1 MACKHNIVHRA
12 FALMA
17 ALLTVLTVSCY
28 CAGEKVFAA
37 SSQKGVV
44 TVNALNV
51 RKSPGTQNAVINVIY
66 KGDSVE
72 IVRTENGWHRILLG
86 RSKYGWVINKYV
98 KVSGSKDSA
107 ESVSKNGNAKTGKI
121 IVSASTV
128 NVRNSPSTSGKKICS
143 IRKNEVYSYSE
154 IKDGWYKLVTPS
166 GESGYVS
173 GKYVKNFKSY
183 AVDGG
188 GSYIWPTQTATRLT
202 TRFGVGN
209 HKGIDIAAPGGSQI
223 IAVADGTVCNVTYNP
238 DGFGHLIVIKQ
249 NDGIKAYYGHMMK
262 ETFLKKGDKVKAG
275 DTIGVVGSTGKSTG
289 NHLHLEFRKGDERID
304 PLTYYPNIG

>member
-86 RSKYGWVINKYV
+86 RNKYGGVRLKERQCKNRENHRKRFNGECPQFSFHVRQKNMLYPQKRGLFLFRNK
-98 KVSGSKDSA
+98 
-107 ESVSKNGNAKTGKI
+107 
-121 IVSASTV
+121 
-128 NVRNSPSTSGKKICS
+128 R
-143 IRKNEVYSYSE
+143 R
-154 IKDGWYKLVTPS
+154 LV
-166 GESGYVS
+166 
-173 GKYVKNFKSY
+173 
-183 AVDGG
+183 
-188 GSYIWPTQTATRLT
+188 
-202 TRFGVGN
+202 
-209 HKGIDIAAPGGSQI
+209 
-223 IAVADGTVCNVTYNP
+223 
-238 DGFGHLIVIKQ
+238 
-249 NDGIKAYYGHMMK
+249 
-262 ETFLKKGDKVKAG
+262 
-275 DTIGVVGSTGKSTG
+275 
-289 NHLHLEFRKGDERID
+289 
-304 PLTYYPNIG
+304 